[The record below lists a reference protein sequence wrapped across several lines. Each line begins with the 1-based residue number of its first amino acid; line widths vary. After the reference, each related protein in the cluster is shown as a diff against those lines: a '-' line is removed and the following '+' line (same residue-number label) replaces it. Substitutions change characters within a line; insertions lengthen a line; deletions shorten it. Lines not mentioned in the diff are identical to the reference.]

1 MISVEAAAKE
11 FGFNE
16 EPLVRN
22 HETHPKKSSG
32 REVGVGSLPEAEQVV
47 AGAAPPPPPPPP
59 LLNNMPSKTS
69 VAPVS
74 TVGHQYMYKRLN

>member
-16 EPLVRN
+16 EPRVRN
-22 HETHPKKSSG
+22 HEVHLKKPSG
-32 REVGVGSLPEAEQVV
+32 SDVGVVSLPEAPQM
-47 AGAAPPPPPPPP
+47 GTSAPPPPPPPP

-74 TVGHQYMYKRLN
+74 TVGHQYMYKKLN